1 MALGWS
7 RDDNNID
14 SNRQR
19 QSADHKQARYA
30 STANSFQTDK
40 TGRYRAFARHKKP
53 DRDGEQPADQ
63 NGRRTTG
70 QSAGATSSA
79 AGPLSRVVRLNSTR

>member
-1 MALGWS
+1 MS
-7 RDDNNID
+7 KC
-14 SNRQR
+14 NRQA
-19 QSADHKQARYA
+19 QSADHKQARQA
-30 STANSFQTDK
+30 STVNPFHTDE
-40 TGRYRAFARHKKP
+40 TDRYRAFARHKKP

>member
-1 MALGWS
+1 MTIILDGNSQA
-7 RDDNNID
+7 
-14 SNRQR
+14 
-19 QSADHKQARYA
+19 ADHKLARQTSTVKPFIRAGA
-30 STANSFQTDK
+30 STTVLSH
-40 TGRYRAFARHKKP
+40 GMRKP

-63 NGRRTTG
+63 DGRRTTG